1 MMPLALAAVWL
12 GSVFLAALVLVAAA
26 GMAREWARLTGTV
39 SPFLGSPVVVTA
51 VAAVA
56 CMALGWDRTAVVVAV
71 LGSVVVWFW
80 AALTR
85 APAPRWTAAGTL
97 WLTLPSIGV
106 IWIGARVDGR
116 TSLMWLLAVV
126 WASDIG
132 AYFIGRAVGGARL
145 APVLSPNKTW
155 AGALGGLACAAL
167 VGALTARLV
176 AAPSVI
182 VVPVSLVLGATAQLG
197 DLAESLAKRKF
208 GAKDS
213 GGLIPGHGGLLDR
226 LDSLLAAA
234 AADLLLIFLTGASP
248 LDWRF

>member
-1 MMPLALAAVWL
+1 MMPVALAAAWL
-12 GSVFLAALVLVAAA
+12 GSIFLAALVMVGAA
-26 GMAREWARLTGTV
+26 GMAREWARLTGAV
-39 SPFLGSPVVVTA
+39 SPLLGSPVIITA

-56 CMALGWDRTAVVVAV
+56 CMALGWDRIAVVVAV

-80 AALTR
+80 AAVSR

-106 IWIGARVDGR
+106 MWIGARADGR
-116 TSLMWLLAVV
+116 AGLIWLLAVV

-145 APVLSPNKTW
+145 APHLSPNKTW
-155 AGALGGLACAAL
+155 AGAVGGLACAAL
-167 VGALTARLV
+167 VGAVTAQLA

-182 VVPVSLVLGATAQLG
+182 VVAVSLVLGAAAQLG

-226 LDSLLAAA
+226 LDSLLMAA
-234 AADLLLIFLTGASP
+234 AADWLLIFLAGASP